1 MTPDSRRRAGI
12 WLAVVFFL
20 GAGIGGVFGYS
31 FAHRS
36 YASTST
42 PTLSE
47 PERRAKRV
55 SDMTKELGLTAEQSS
70 KLNSTL
76 EASHAEMKT
85 LHDKFD
91 VENDAVRQK
100 ARNQVREFLTPEQLP
115 KFEAYVHKLDEE
127 RKKQGPK

>member
-1 MTPDSRRRAGI
+1 MISDSRRRAGI
-12 WLAVVFFL
+12 WLAVVFML

-36 YASTST
+36 YAATSAAVT
-42 PTLSE
+42 SE

-55 SDMTKELGLTAEQSS
+55 AEMTKDLGLTAEQSS
-70 KLNSTL
+70 KLDATL
-76 EASHAEMKT
+76 QASHAEMKA

-91 VENDAVRQK
+91 VENDAIRQK
-100 ARNQVREFLTPEQLP
+100 ARGQVREFLTAEQLP

-127 RKKQGPK
+127 RKKQSPK